1 MQETSLE
8 IHNKHFKEDGGA
20 SFFYYGDIPMINAG
34 SIAVEICS
42 VCSYITAVC
51 NHDNND
57 WNEEGTVLK
66 CRLCGL
72 DGT

>member
-8 IHNKHFKEDGGA
+8 VHNKHFKKDGGYSCTA
-20 SFFYYGDIPMINAG
+20 YSDIPVGNKG
-34 SIAVEICS
+34 SVFLEVCEK
-42 VCSYITAVC
+42 CSYILVVC